1 MHHFNSS
8 DFKNFSKVY
17 RLNLINS
24 VTGYKSANL
33 IGSQSLDGKESLA
46 IFSSVIHL
54 GSNPAL
60 IGFILRPTTVPRHT
74 YSNIKST
81 GIFTLNAVTKKV
93 ISDAHHTSA
102 KYPDFISEF
111 DKTNFEVEKK
121 ENWQAPF
128 VKESPLQMGCRF
140 KNEYHIKENDTILI
154 VASIEHIFVS
164 QTLLLDDG
172 WVQLDKAG
180 IVTINGLDGYSETK
194 LLSRFK
200 YARPKRSE

>member
-33 IGSQSLDGKESLA
+33 IGSQSLDGKENLA

-180 IVTINGLDGYSETK
+180 IVTINGLDAYSETK

>member
-33 IGSQSLDGKESLA
+33 IGSQSLDGKENLA

-121 ENWQAPF
+121 
-128 VKESPLQMGCRF
+128 KTGR
-140 KNEYHIKENDTILI
+140 
-154 VASIEHIFVS
+154 
-164 QTLLLDDG
+164 LLLLKNLLCK
-172 WVQLDKAG
+172 WVADSKTNTTLRKM
-180 IVTINGLDGYSETK
+180 IL
-194 LLSRFK
+194 F
-200 YARPKRSE
+200 

>member
-33 IGSQSLDGKESLA
+33 IGSQSLDGKENLA

-121 ENWQAPF
+121 ENSTNSDLANQAIKKAFTNLSEKILPCFQRSSTTKFF
-128 VKESPLQMGCRF
+128 VIILSGELF
-140 KNEYHIKENDTILI
+140 KK
-154 VASIEHIFVS
+154 IEP
-164 QTLLLDDG
+164 TL
-172 WVQLDKAG
+172 
-180 IVTINGLDGYSETK
+180 
-194 LLSRFK
+194 
-200 YARPKRSE
+200 